1 MAKIEIN
8 YAPRPLQKV
17 MAEPVESNYI
27 STLERIKEVL
37 RLQREQHTE
46 RVEQT
51 KEIQTEKK
59 QSQYTVDELV

>member
-1 MAKIEIN
+1 MT
-8 YAPRPLQKV
+8 
-17 MAEPVESNYI
+17 EPVESNYI